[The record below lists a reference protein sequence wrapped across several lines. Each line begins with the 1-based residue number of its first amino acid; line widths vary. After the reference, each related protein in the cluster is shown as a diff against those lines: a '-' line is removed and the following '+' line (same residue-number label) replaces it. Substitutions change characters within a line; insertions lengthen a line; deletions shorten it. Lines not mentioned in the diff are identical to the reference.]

1 MFNKNT
7 FVNYDDVTGLDLNTV
22 NKEISFPIEVEKV
35 QSVVSNKILSKSV
48 LFNLNGGV
56 NKNERT
62 PIGFISDKRKIQPY
76 GELMDIVT
84 SELSKITNFKLIEN
98 NISSKSCNV
107 YQRYLIDQKIT
118 NPDGLE
124 LAPMLMVNYSYVG
137 LPIALELGTFRYI
150 CSNGA
155 YVKVQDFERIAIKMH
170 DLNSLY
176 IQNIGNLIKRGLD
189 NINKI
194 SNRYNEL
201 ASENWDKYL
210 ENILSNQRVSVAF
223 KKSIA
228 EYLHAKGEMLLR
240 ATDTVKNDTFLSLRY
255 DKNTNCLIDRNRE
268 PIYQVMSSKS
278 AWEFYNDCTDLSS
291 HTSPSVALRKNNDL
305 NISEIFRA

>member
-1 MFNKNT
+1 MIKRNV
-7 FVNYDDVTGLDLNTV
+7 FVDYNDVTGLDLSNA
-22 NKEISFPIEVEKV
+22 KQEISFPIEVEKV

-84 SELSKITNFKLIEN
+84 NELSKITNFKLIEN
-98 NISSKSCNV
+98 NISTKSYNV
-107 YQRYLIDQKIT
+107 SQRYLIDQKIT
-118 NPDGLE
+118 NPDGFE
-124 LAPMLMVNYSYVG
+124 LAPMIMVNYSYVG
-137 LPIALELGTFRYI
+137 LPIALELGTFRYT

-155 YVKVQDFERIAIKMH
+155 FVKVQDFERISIKMH

-201 ASENWDKYL
+201 ASENWETYL
-210 ENILSNQRVSVAF
+210 EAMLSNPRVSVAF

-228 EYLHAKGEMLLR
+228 DYLHGTGEMLLR
-240 ATDTVKNDTFLSLRY
+240 TTDTVKNDTFLSLHY
-255 DKNTNCLIDRNRE
+255 DKNSNCFINRYNE
-268 PIYQVMSSKS
+268 PIYQIMNQKS
-278 AWEFYNDCTDLSS
+278 AWNFYNDCTDLSS
-291 HTSPSVALRKNNDL
+291 HTSPSIALRKNNDL